1 MSRESGILLIDK
13 PAGMTSR
20 MVDNKIGKIFSTR
33 HVGHLGTLDPFATG
47 LLIVGINKGNKAL
60 NYIDDSKKTYLA
72 SLVLGKKTDSGDKDG
87 EVIEEAPIPTITDA
101 EISAILASFLG
112 KSLQIPPMTSAKKVD
127 GKALYKLAHKGIE
140 IEREPKEIEIFDI
153 RLIFRLGK
161 QIDFVV
167 TCSKGTYVRVLAE
180 DIATKI
186 GTVGH
191 LENLRRL
198 KIGEV
203 SLVNSV
209 QLEELIADNILNPID
224 FISLPEVEL
233 EEKDYQKVLNGA
245 KMKLNREDPL
255 IVFTYKGEL
264 VSVYSKENN
273 NLYKCERGLF

>member
-13 PAGMTSR
+13 PSGMTSR

-72 SLVLGKKTDSGDKDG
+72 SLVLGKKTDSGDKNG

-101 EISAILASFLG
+101 EISAILSSFLG

>member
-112 KSLQIPPMTSAKKVD
+112 KSLQIPPMTSAKKVN

-191 LENLRRL
+191 LENLRRS

>member
-1 MSRESGILLIDK
+1 MSRESGIFLIDK

-112 KSLQIPPMTSAKKVD
+112 KSLQIPPMTSAKKVN